1 LPERTDPSGRQDRS
15 RREASGV
22 GAAVVDSHESWS
34 ATGRR
39 ITAVPPPRRGKTAL
53 DHNPTSQSRANQDIR
68 RHPAAVG
75 AAASRSPARLLLST
89 LASGRVE
96 VAAMCSSLPS
106 PSSHMAPWNWKL
118 VLCLSLQAAVEA
130 AAAGDQR
137 ENVMGQKRH
146 GRSAHGPRDLI
157 VFNFVIYILCT
168 LGFPFADDS

>member
-1 LPERTDPSGRQDRS
+1 LLHWPPVLLHVVLDSLCFHGRRS
-15 RREASGV
+15 RDE
-22 GAAVVDSHESWS
+22 
-34 ATGRR
+34 
-39 ITAVPPPRRGKTAL
+39 ITIRLPP
-53 DHNPTSQSRANQDIR
+53 SRANQDIR

-89 LASGRVE
+89 VASGRVE

-118 VLCLSLQAAVEA
+118 VLCLGLQAAVEA

-146 GRSAHGPRDLI
+146 GRSVHGPRDLI